1 MLTRI
6 LIVCAILLISNNS
19 LAQENVYNFLIG
31 KQTVDYN
38 KLFKEVMDKVKKD
51 YVDEVTD
58 AKLIE
63 AALEGMLSAL
73 DPHSGFLN
81 EKEFQEMKITTKG
94 EFGGIGIEVTMD
106 KGFLKVI
113 SPYEDGPAFK
123 SGIKVGDYIT
133 IIDDQVVKGLS
144 LSQAVE
150 KLRGK
155 PKTKVKLGVYR
166 ESSGESLEF
175 SLMRDIIRIVPVKA
189 KIVASDVALLR
200 VSNFSENTATLLK
213 KEFFRL
219 VDQAKESNTELKG
232 IILDLRWNP
241 GGLLDQ
247 AKEVTELFL
256 EDGVIVTTKGRLPDA
271 NKVFKANGFDV
282 TEGLPL
288 VILINGGSASAS
300 EIVAGALQDNKRGL
314 LVGTKTFGKGSVQTV
329 QPLIG
334 NMAMKL
340 TTSRYYTPSG
350 RSIQANGIEPDVM
363 VEEAVV
369 TPVKGGDYGANEASL
384 VGHLGSE
391 DGEELKNNKTQSQ
404 QNKKTSQSGKQPSI
418 RQLQDN
424 LSGKEMEDFQLLRAV
439 DMVKGMALY
448 SERFSN

>member
-1 MLTRI
+1 MLNRI
-6 LIVCAILLISNNS
+6 LIVCMFVLTSNHVV
-19 LAQENVYNFLIG
+19 AQENVYNFLVG
-31 KQTVDYN
+31 KQQVDYN

-63 AALEGMLSAL
+63 SALEGMLSSL

-123 SGIKVGDYIT
+123 SGIKIGDYIT
-133 IIDDQVVKGLS
+133 MVDDQVIKGLS

-155 PKTKVKLGVYR
+155 PKTKVKLTVYR
-166 ESSGESLEF
+166 ESTGDTLEF
-175 SLMRDIIRIVPVKA
+175 NLARDVIRIVPVKA
-189 KIVASDVALLR
+189 KVIASDVALLR
-200 VSNFSENTATLLK
+200 VSTFSENTATLLK
-213 KEFFRL
+213 KEFFKL
-219 VDQAKESNTELKG
+219 VDQAKENNIELKG
-232 IILDLRWNP
+232 VILDLRWNP

-256 EDGVIVTTKGRLPDA
+256 EDGVIVTTKGRISEA
-271 NKVFKANGFDV
+271 NKVFKANGFDI

-300 EIVAGALQDNKRGL
+300 EIVAGSLQDNKRAL

-329 QPLIG
+329 QPLTG

-350 RSIQANGIEPDVM
+350 RSIQAQGIEPDVV
-363 VEEAVV
+363 VEEALV
-369 TPVKGGDYGANEASL
+369 TPIKGGDYGTSEASL

-391 DGEELKNNKTQSQ
+391 EEEVKTNKSTVQPLKKAPTPAKQ
-404 QNKKTSQSGKQPSI
+404 QSI

-424 LSGKEMEDFQLLRAV
+424 LTHKEAEDFQLLRAV